1 MSDIATQ
8 EATNWTGANAVI
20 SAENYIC
27 PDFAKREAEGLWKK
41 VWQMACREEEI
52 PKVGDYYT
60 YDIVD
65 QSIIVI
71 RSAPDEIKAFHNVC
85 PHRGRTLT
93 EGCGHA
99 SRLF

>member
-8 EATNWTGANAVI
+8 EAARWTGANSII

-52 PKVGDYYT
+52 
-60 YDIVD
+60 
-65 QSIIVI
+65 QSSV
-71 RSAPDEIKAFHNVC
+71 RARVSNTTGARAAAAA
-85 PHRGRTLT
+85 GRAANLP
-93 EGCGHA
+93 G
-99 SRLF
+99 